1 MRSGYLRIVV
11 MTLATLLAIGAFGA
25 HVQDTCRAAPDSV
38 ALADKL
44 FDRAG
49 EQFEGGDPQERSSAW
64 AKVRRAVELAP
75 LNHDRLGKILQLA
88 RFLNRPDSAIAFANL
103 AVRRWPVVS

>member
-11 MTLATLLAIGAFGA
+11 MTLATLLVIGALGA
-25 HVQDTCRAAPDSV
+25 HAQNTCRADPDSV

-49 EQFEGGDPQERSSAW
+49 QQFEGLDPKERSPAW
-64 AKVRRAVELAP
+64 ANVRRAVELAP
-75 LNHDRLGKILQLA
+75 LNHDRLGEILQVA

-103 AVRRWPVVS
+103 AARRWPGC